1 MGVCHPFE
9 YGIIVVRAEIPCVV
23 YACVV
28 AIGCL
33 YDVSRVLAGL
43 PSVRG
48 WISRPRRCPMSAR
61 TGVPRHGPSLVAA
74 VNPIRSRNPIYPWA
88 RRRERCVC

>member
-9 YGIIVVRAEIPCVV
+9 YGIIVVRTEIPCVV

-43 PSVRG
+43 PSVRS
-48 WISRPRRCPMSAR
+48 WISRPRRC
-61 TGVPRHGPSLVAA
+61 L
-74 VNPIRSRNPIYPWA
+74 
-88 RRRERCVC
+88 